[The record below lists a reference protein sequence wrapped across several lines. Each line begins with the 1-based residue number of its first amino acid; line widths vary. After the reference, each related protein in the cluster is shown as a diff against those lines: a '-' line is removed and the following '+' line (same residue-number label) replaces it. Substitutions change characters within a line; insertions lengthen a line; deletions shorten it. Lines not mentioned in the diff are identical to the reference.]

1 MARRSSLLLAFL
13 LVAFG
18 VIGCGSDTEAVPPA
32 DDDTVRMSVAA
43 EQADCVGVAP
53 MRCLQVR
60 YAPGEDWQLFY
71 DGIDGFTYEPG
82 YEYEL
87 VVRVTSVGNPPA
99 DHSSQRYELVEIAS
113 KTPA

>member
-1 MARRSSLLLAFL
+1 MARRSAFFLAFL

-18 VIGCGSDTEAVPPA
+18 VVGCSSTTKADQPAA
-32 DDDTVRMSVAA
+32 DDTIRMYVAA
-43 EQADCVGVAP
+43 EQVDCVGVAP
-53 MRCLQVR
+53 MRCMQVR
-60 YAPGEDWQLFY
+60 NAPEEDWQLFY

-87 VVRVTSVGNPPA
+87 VVRVTPVENPPA
-99 DHSSQRYELVEIAS
+99 DHSSERYELVGIAS